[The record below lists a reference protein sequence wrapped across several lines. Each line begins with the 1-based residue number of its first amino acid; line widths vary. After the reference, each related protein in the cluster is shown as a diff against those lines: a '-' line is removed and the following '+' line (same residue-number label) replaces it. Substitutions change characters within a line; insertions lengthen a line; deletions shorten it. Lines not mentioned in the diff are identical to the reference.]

1 MQFTFGDYNIRT
13 HELDQKL
20 SVQVTSEL
28 GEVHLN
34 NNDQRTNDFPNE
46 VCFNIDNPTQKPE
59 EKGLKRFAF
68 GDYTFILGINY
79 AGELFLFHSVKLYVG
94 KKLID
99 GKDTLALAFLKDA
112 KA

>member
-20 SVQVTSEL
+20 SVQITSEL
-28 GEVHLN
+28 GEVQLN
-34 NNDQRTNDFPNE
+34 DNDQRTNDFPNE
-46 VCFNIDNPTQKPE
+46 VCFHIKNPTQKPE
-59 EKGLKRFAF
+59 AKGMKKFSF

-79 AGELFLFHSVKLYVG
+79 AGELFLFHSIRLNVG

-99 GKDTLALAFLKDA
+99 GKDTLTLAFLKDI